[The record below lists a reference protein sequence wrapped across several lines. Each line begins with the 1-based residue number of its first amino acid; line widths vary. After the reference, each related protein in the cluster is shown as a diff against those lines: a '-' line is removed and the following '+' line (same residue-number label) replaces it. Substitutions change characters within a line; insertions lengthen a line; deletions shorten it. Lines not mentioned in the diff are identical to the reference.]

1 MSPYVGRIVTALC
14 GHDKD
19 RLYLVVGEENGY
31 LFLADGKL
39 SWEGK
44 KEDILHTDNE
54 TLNSF
59 LFSSDLV
66 KKVKEM
72 ANK

>member
-1 MSPYVGRIVTALC
+1 MNSVMGI
-14 GHDKD
+14 GDHI
-19 RLYLVVGEENGY
+19 

-44 KEDILHTDNE
+44 KEDILNTDNE